1 MTTGAARTRKARAR
15 AKPSVLLLAMPWQW
29 LSTPSIQLGL
39 LHSVL
44 ERAEIRSEVRTL
56 ALDFMEHCRAE
67 TAALPEAE
75 RLTPRDYSAVATE
88 YECMGLGDWIFAV
101 PPFRDDPESDA
112 RYLSGLRTRGV
123 PEPAIAKAV
132 TMRRLVPAFLARA
145 ADEVLAAGPR
155 VVGFTTTFGQ
165 NVPSLVLARILAGRD
180 PSLAIVFGGT
190 NCDGPMGAALHR
202 AFPWVDVVVRGEAER
217 ILPEL
222 MSDLVAGRPIRPR
235 PGLCYREDGRSIA
248 VAQSASSDVVM
259 DEIPLPNFDEYFE
272 RLAKTGFAEE
282 VALDVRL
289 LYESARG
296 CWWGAILHCT
306 FCGVNGTSMAFR
318 SKSPDRVVEEVTT
331 LARRHGVLDFDVV
344 DNIIDLDYLR
354 TVLPRLKALGY
365 GMTFFYETKANLRK
379 EQVRLL
385 RDAGATR
392 IQPGLESLSTPILK
406 LMRKGVTALQN
417 VRLLKW
423 CAELGVRVSW
433 NVLHG
438 FPGEPAEEYARMA
451 ALVPSLVHLEPPHDN
466 PITLQ
471 RFSPYHSRPAEF
483 GLQIV
488 GPRWWYQHVYPIDE
502 PTLMDLAYSFEHR
515 HADGRDPREY
525 VAPLSHAIAAWRA
538 GWPGGFRSLRYRRG
552 PGFLVVHDRRPGLP
566 RADYTF
572 GETQARVYAACEDGA
587 TVAEV
592 CAALG
597 EGAEADDVAQFL
609 ERLVTLRLA
618 YEERGRY
625 LALALPA
632 DLPEIGGLEP
642 R

>member
-1 MTTGAARTRKARAR
+1 
-15 AKPSVLLLAMPWQW
+15 
-29 LSTPSIQLGL
+29 
-39 LHSVL
+39 
-44 ERAEIRSEVRTL
+44 
-56 ALDFMEHCRAE
+56 
-67 TAALPEAE
+67 
-75 RLTPRDYSAVATE
+75 
-88 YECMGLGDWIFAV
+88 
-101 PPFRDDPESDA
+101 
-112 RYLSGLRTRGV
+112 
-123 PEPAIAKAV
+123 
-132 TMRRLVPAFLARA
+132 
-145 ADEVLAAGPR
+145 
-155 VVGFTTTFGQ
+155 
-165 NVPSLVLARILAGRD
+165 
-180 PSLAIVFGGT
+180 
-190 NCDGPMGAALHR
+190 
-202 AFPWVDVVVRGEAER
+202 
-217 ILPEL
+217 
-222 MSDLVAGRPIRPR
+222 
-235 PGLCYREDGRSIA
+235 
-248 VAQSASSDVVM
+248 
-259 DEIPLPNFDEYFE
+259 
-272 RLAKTGFAEE
+272 
-282 VALDVRL
+282 
-289 LYESARG
+289 
-296 CWWGAILHCT
+296 
-306 FCGVNGTSMAFR
+306 MAFR

-365 GMTFFYETKANLRK
+365 GMTFFYETKANLKK
-379 EQVRLL
+379 EQVCLL

-406 LMRKGVTALQN
+406 LMRKGVTAFQN

-438 FPGEPAEEYARMA
+438 FPREPVEEYARMA

-471 RFSPYHSRPAEF
+471 RFSPYHSHPDEF

-488 GPRWWYQHVYPIDE
+488 GPRWWYPYVYPIDDA
-502 PTLMDLAYSFEHR
+502 TLMDLAYSFEHR

-525 VAPLSHAIAAWRA
+525 VAPLSRAIEAWRA

-572 GETQARVYAACEDGA
+572 GEREARVYAACEDGA
-587 TVAEV
+587 TVSEV

-609 ERLVTLRLA
+609 QHLVTLRLA